1 MVLSLFHRIFNRSR
15 SQSFDTHVRCNRLG
29 PGERKHCFSDEEK
42 VSYEQCPPPLD
53 DEFDVALLRQRSG
66 SVLSHSSAGHS
77 DWSQSGSK
85 PKRTNGRRL
94 TKKRYHSLQG
104 RFGIDLSED
113 EYKYETSQILGE
125 LRAYLFRHQRLDS
138 WAESWKAKH
147 LLVHSDDFFK
157 LLLSK
162 DEVSMYLGFPE
173 QKQKSLMRRRSAQG
187 RALSTGTN
195 LPIQYQIRRDQL
207 IRRVLESVGKQEKQ
221 NAANDKEVTV
231 QTKYEYESSFQPD
244 DSSEYDWVRSYQE
257 TEREP
262 SSNLEDDRFNS
273 RQLASAQ
280 PGVGRLV
287 QHEMK
292 SELIIGSSTA
302 IETVASEVV
311 KTKPIH
317 TGDTEQ
323 KPLERQEQTTQETWK
338 DKKVQPKDEL
348 PQTPPLARSKGKLVP
363 TAGLKKYVLSPGDGG
378 FNHPDSPI
386 SKYEVERN
394 QIFGSV
400 PVLIPSGE
408 SRSRKESRR
417 SITPLDS
424 LSAYTGSHV
433 SESNLWG
440 HSHNPSRSSLKN
452 EGPTDKVVKSQ
463 LSSMSRPKSETLP
476 ERMNKDR
483 HVAKEFPKPPFKN
496 MDSGVGTS
504 PKSRTNVPPENRSL
518 NRPKSVQS
526 ALTGY
531 QSPQRQ
537 NTVETDDVHGVKAMK
552 RHTSKPDSV
561 SSVSKNE
568 RSLPLPRP
576 RHLNIPE
583 FGTKGNSEV
592 QGSYVNKTL
601 QTNEESKKTPRRY
614 GLPPRAGVRIFTR
627 SHLTHEVQKPSTTRA
642 VSAGTTGFG
651 SRRSPRSLP
660 PRTTYMKQSGLCRIF
675 SQNHCSAMG
684 QFNSNNNNNNCNN
697 DTVAQTRSR
706 MRWPSSMT
714 QQLMQKSKKNHR
726 HWLERL
732 TKHVQQNAKW
742 FQANNGELDYQTI
755 SNIQPLLR
763 VEDLKS
769 YSLTPSTMSTH
780 CPGRTKRQDDSSD
793 TFKMSVSTEFLHST
807 SDENLAHKHR
817 PRPGI
822 APGRTNNKKPLTK
835 ENVVVAATAVDEPVP
850 HSTPVLKESEDQLES
865 VALIEQQSSSLDGES
880 MRDIVD
886 ETILP
891 VFQDE
896 LSNDQIESQGVI
908 QTPEPKPECI
918 QQVTQ
923 IPVKLMDHKASDE
936 KIRRYARRHRS
947 RRRTSTSREHR
958 TKIQKPPWNSSTRNE
973 ALQFYTVRPI
983 ESFLWPGGHNPNVSR
998 RLRSHAR
1005 SVFATDRAN
1014 NIRSLKRIQYEN
1026 LPGRYQKKKNRT
1038 TRLSQIRDGKE
1049 AERETSRS
1057 AVRRKQP
1064 NDSQGQWDNRQVNFS
1079 EFSKR
1084 KGRRGRSSSNIRSE
1098 LRQNQSKSPARDCGY
1113 VSPFENK
1120 QNSRVPNLKSTVSKS
1135 FLNGPRAFRCRKKVG
1150 EGSRKPNL
1158 DKEQAKRVKSTDNRP
1173 RRCSRYKSTT
1183 SKHPGIPDTNRS
1195 HFETVQ
1201 QDGKL
1206 VDFVAYISV
1215 IPSEID
1221 ELVLPFRA
1229 CNKMHHIWSESKQL
1243 LTTLEREFARPK
1255 ANNERTFETDS
1266 ELNMNHDTKY
1276 PRGTSAKNKN
1286 ERHVIKKRLFERIRN
1301 SFRKKPLRT
1310 NSICTVEENN
1320 HHRKVNIIPEELDP
1334 RPNPRLLAFWQH
1346 VLLHSN
1352 DSRLLRLIRELR
1364 RVKDR
1369 RVFAIEMRTNSRIQ
1383 LKETKIY
1390 SVRGVPC
1397 MELRIRSDRTENLQR
1412 ALTQLES
1419 DFPKLFKQIIFSER
1433 FCVPQG
1439 GHRYPNSKEF
1449 LLGGYTPLRHESRLS
1464 TICHKVPA
1472 VDGATRKSRRT
1483 GVTRRSKA

>member
-1 MVLSLFHRIFNRSR
+1 MQDELTLLSVLTSTLDTLQSFFVGRRMKWTKEKEIHLISDAEFMTDDKVKPHGPIAEETRGSFTWVYPNSASNATNLLPELEGFCVWSLLKHQGLLVKGDMSLGLLMTPDEKRLYAFSSPEAVRDFMVVSDQLFKALPTVLRRHPELIQFLKLGHIFTTGIPGVQSGFFIEKPNGKVDAGMQTEVHPIESFIDKDYEWNEWELRKKALKLANLRKKATSSVQTILSNWRRDNATQVYLLKNSSTTTKEDGYTQVPRPSVFYHGLRGCGGIDQAVNADAATRGEKDWCTLYRPTNATTGMSTFENGDDELIDRKRERDDQIKSCDAS

-386 SKYEVERN
+386 K
-394 QIFGSV
+394 
-400 PVLIPSGE
+400 
-408 SRSRKESRR
+408 
-417 SITPLDS
+417 
-424 LSAYTGSHV
+424 
-433 SESNLWG
+433 
-440 HSHNPSRSSLKN
+440 
-452 EGPTDKVVKSQ
+452 
-463 LSSMSRPKSETLP
+463 
-476 ERMNKDR
+476 RMNKDR

-601 QTNEESKKTPRRY
+601 QTNEESKKTPRRC

-642 VSAGTTGFG
+642 
-651 SRRSPRSLP
+651 
-660 PRTTYMKQSGLCRIF
+660 
-675 SQNHCSAMG
+675 
-684 QFNSNNNNNNCNN
+684 
-697 DTVAQTRSR
+697 
-706 MRWPSSMT
+706 
-714 QQLMQKSKKNHR
+714 
-726 HWLERL
+726 
-732 TKHVQQNAKW
+732 
-742 FQANNGELDYQTI
+742 ANNGELDYQTI

-973 ALQFYTVRPI
+973 ALQFYT
-983 ESFLWPGGHNPNVSR
+983 
-998 RLRSHAR
+998 
-1005 SVFATDRAN
+1005 
-1014 NIRSLKRIQYEN
+1014 
-1026 LPGRYQKKKNRT
+1026 
-1038 TRLSQIRDGKE
+1038 
-1049 AERETSRS
+1049 
-1057 AVRRKQP
+1057 
-1064 NDSQGQWDNRQVNFS
+1064 
-1079 EFSKR
+1079 
-1084 KGRRGRSSSNIRSE
+1084 
-1098 LRQNQSKSPARDCGY
+1098 
-1113 VSPFENK
+1113 
-1120 QNSRVPNLKSTVSKS
+1120 
-1135 FLNGPRAFRCRKKVG
+1135 
-1150 EGSRKPNL
+1150 
-1158 DKEQAKRVKSTDNRP
+1158 
-1173 RRCSRYKSTT
+1173 
-1183 SKHPGIPDTNRS
+1183 
-1195 HFETVQ
+1195 
-1201 QDGKL
+1201 
-1206 VDFVAYISV
+1206 
-1215 IPSEID
+1215 
-1221 ELVLPFRA
+1221 
-1229 CNKMHHIWSESKQL
+1229 MHHIWSESKQL

-1483 GVTRRSKA
+1483 